1 MKAIYKHELASCF
14 TNMTI
19 YVFSAFLLL
28 FTGIFVLIYNLNGM
42 MPNFEYV
49 LEGISFVFMITVPI
63 LTMRTLAEERRQRTD
78 QLLYS
83 LPLSMT
89 EVVLGKYFALL
100 TAAAMPIL
108 VMAIYPL
115 ILCSFGNVWLP
126 AAYGNLIAFYL
137 LGAALIAI
145 GVFVSSIT
153 ENQAIAAGL
162 CFVVMLLNYF
172 MTPLAGYIPNS
183 AVASLLAFT
192 ALVVICGVIVWSM
205 TKSGIAGLLTAFILQ
220 AALLIWYILDTT
232 GFEGMFANI
241 ISKLSLYDRFYNF
254 VDGVFDL
261 RTVVYYFTVIA
272 IFIFLSVQSLEKR
285 RWSE

>member
-1 MKAIYKHELASCF
+1 
-14 TNMTI
+14 
-19 YVFSAFLLL
+19 V
-28 FTGIFVLIYNLNGM
+28 YNLNNM

-89 EVVLGKYFALL
+89 EVVLGKFFALL
-100 TAAAMPIL
+100 TAFALPIGI
-108 VMAIYPL
+108 MAIYPL

-126 AAYGNLIAFYL
+126 AAYGNLVAFYL

-145 GVFVSSIT
+145 GIFVSSVT

-192 ALVVICGVIVWSM
+192 ALVVVCGVIVWIM
-205 TKSGIAGLLTAFILQ
+205 TKSGIAGLMASFILQ

-232 GFEGMFANI
+232 GFEGLFANI

-261 RTVVYYFTVIA
+261 RTVVYYLTVIA

>member
-28 FTGIFVLIYNLNGM
+28 FTGIYVLIYNLNGM

-63 LTMRTLAEERRQRTD
+63 LTMRSLAEERRQRTD

-89 EVVLGKYFALL
+89 EVVLGKFFALL
-100 TAAAMPIL
+100 TASALPIL
-108 VMAIYPL
+108 IMAVYPL
-115 ILCSFGNVWLP
+115 ILCLFGNVWLP
-126 AAYGNLIAFYL
+126 AAYGNLLAFFL

-162 CFVVMLLNYF
+162 CFIVMLINYF
-172 MTPLAGYIPNS
+172 MTPLAEYIPNS

-192 ALVVICGVIVWSM
+192 ALVVVIGVIVWAM
-205 TKSGIAGLLTAFILQ
+205 MKSGIAALLVAFVLQ

-232 GFEGMFANI
+232 AFEGMFAGI

-261 RTVVYYFTVIA
+261 RTVVYYITVIA

>member
-1 MKAIYKHELASCF
+1 MKAVYRHELASCF

-28 FTGIFVLIYNLNGM
+28 FTGIYVLICNLNGM
-42 MPNFEYV
+42 SPNFEYV

-63 LTMRTLAEERRQRTD
+63 LTMRSLAEERRQRTD

-89 EVVLGKYFALL
+89 KVVLGKYTALL
-100 TAAAMPIL
+100 TAFAMPIV
-108 VMAIYPL
+108 VMAVYPL

-126 AAYGNLIAFYL
+126 AAYGNLIAFYF

-145 GVFVSSIT
+145 GIFVSSVT

-162 CFVVMLLNYF
+162 CFVVMLVNYF

-192 ALVVICGVIVWSM
+192 ALVVVAAVVVWLM
-205 TKSGIAGLLTAFILQ
+205 TKSGIAALLAGFVLQ

-232 GFEGMFANI
+232 GFEGLFASI

-254 VDGVFDL
+254 VDGIFDL
-261 RTVVYYFTVIA
+261 RTITYYITVIA
-272 IFIFLSVQSLEKR
+272 IFIFLSIQSMEKR